1 MADTGQCRDRQ
12 PCYSPDGERVVFSSN
27 RSGNLDLWEVSR
39 KTGTVRRL
47 TDDSADDWDP
57 GFTRHGKLI
66 WSSNRFGA
74 FEIWIADPEP
84 AYR

>member
-1 MADTGQCRDRQ
+1 
-12 PCYSPDGERVVFSSN
+12 
-27 RSGNLDLWEVSR
+27 
-39 KTGTVRRL
+39 L

-57 GFTRHGKLI
+57 GFTRDGKLI